1 MTDEHGRTD
10 DRMLE
15 TIEQLDARLK
25 RIEHAVQALPEEQRA
40 AFETLIEDETPQT
53 APARSET
60 DGLEYRI
67 GRVWLPRIGVVILTT
82 GLVFFLTLPLEV
94 LPNAIANTM
103 GFVFSGV
110 ILGMSLIWRKS
121 LPQFS
126 RALVGGGILLLYFA
140 ALRLHFFSPEPLIAS
155 LAVEVALLLL
165 IVTVNILLS
174 LRSASVYLTS
184 LSLAMGFATVLTVP
198 DSWVLLA
205 GIAVMSV
212 ITVVLAV
219 TRKWM
224 GLLSPG
230 IFYAVIAHFLWSINN
245 PLFGGEPE
253 VVAEPYA
260 NLLFLLF
267 GILLFGIANM
277 QMARR
282 SGDSNLEIV
291 TAFFNTTMPYL
302 VIMFLSFGP
311 YTEQFA
317 FTQLLAALVFLGL
330 AVGTWRGT
338 QQRFVTFFYTMAGN
352 LALSAAIFEQFETP
366 NEFLWLCLQS
376 FLVISL
382 AIWFR
387 SRIIVVTNFAIFI
400 GVNIAYLVLAPSI
413 NGISLA
419 FGFVAIASARIMNW
433 QRDRLELK
441 ADMLRNAYLL
451 TALFIF
457 PYALYHL
464 VPAGYVSLSWV
475 AVGAFYYMMSK
486 LLKNFKY
493 RWMALTTLLAAVVH
507 LMIVGTTSFEPAYR
521 IVSFIVLGVVLL
533 AVSLWYFKTGT
544 RTTEDDGDN
553 HSSQD
558 PPTAIP

>member
-1 MTDEHGRTD
+1 MSNEHAHDD
-10 DRMLE
+10 DRMLD

-25 RIEHAVQALPEEQRA
+25 RIERAVETLPEEQRA
-40 AFETLIEDETPQT
+40 AFTNMMEVEKLPPVEPRDE
-53 APARSET
+53 SE
-60 DGLEYRI
+60 GLEYRI
-67 GRVWLPRIGVVILTT
+67 GRVWLPRIGVVILTI
-82 GLVFFLTLPLEV
+82 GLVFFLTLPLDV
-94 LPNAIANTM
+94 LPTIVANTL
-103 GFVFSGV
+103 GFVLTGV

-126 RALVGGGILLLYFA
+126 RALVGGGILLLYFST
-140 ALRLHFFSPEPLIAS
+140 LRLHYFSAEPLVGS
-155 LAVEVALLLL
+155 YAVELVLLLL
-165 IVTVNILLS
+165 IVAVNLALS
-174 LRSASVYLTS
+174 LRSDSVYLTAM
-184 LSLAMGFATVLTVP
+184 SLAMGFAAVLTSP
-198 DSWVLLA
+198 DSWILLA
-205 GIAVMSV
+205 GITAMSV
-212 ITVVLAV
+212 LTVVLAV
-219 TRKWM
+219 WRKWM

-230 IFYAVIAHFLWSINN
+230 LFFAVLAHFFWSINN
-245 PLFGGEPE
+245 PLFGGEPKILT
-253 VVAEPYA
+253 EPYA
-260 NLLFLLF
+260 NLLFLLLNV
-267 GILLFGIANM
+267 LLFGVANL

-282 SGDSNLEIV
+282 GDDNNLEIV
-291 TAFFNTTMPYL
+291 TAFFNTTLPYL
-302 VIMFLSFGP
+302 VIGFLSFGP
-311 YTEQFA
+311 YVEQFA
-317 FTQLLAALVFLGL
+317 ITQLLTALVFLGL

-338 QQRFVTFFYTMAGN
+338 QQRYATFFYTMAGN
-352 LALSAAIFEQFETP
+352 LALSAAIFQQFETP

-376 FLVISL
+376 FLVISM

-387 SRIIVVTNFAIFI
+387 SRIIVVTNFAIFL
-400 GVNIAYLVLAPSI
+400 GVFIAYLVLAPTI

-451 TALFIF
+451 TALFIL

-464 VPAGYVSLSWV
+464 LPAGYVSLGWV
-475 AVGAFYYMMSK
+475 AIGAFYYMMSK

-544 RTTEDDGDN
+544 RTVD
-553 HSSQD
+553 
-558 PPTAIP
+558 